1 MGEVF
6 IGARILTGQTSMT
19 FDKQEYQRKWYE
31 RNKSMHIART
41 LSRYTAQ
48 RVHLLALLGSECAC
62 CGEAE
67 TLFLDIDHINGVSE
81 EEKRLGGKKKRYSWA
96 KLFKYV
102 PMHLDEFQILCSNC
116 NQGKRRNGGV
126 CPHQR

>member
-67 TLFLDIDHINGVSE
+67 TLFLDIDHIELAS
-81 EEKRLGGKKKRYSWA
+81 RLRIALKLVIDADLLLSTGRLSW
-96 KLFKYV
+96 L
-102 PMHLDEFQILCSNC
+102 
-116 NQGKRRNGGV
+116 
-126 CPHQR
+126 